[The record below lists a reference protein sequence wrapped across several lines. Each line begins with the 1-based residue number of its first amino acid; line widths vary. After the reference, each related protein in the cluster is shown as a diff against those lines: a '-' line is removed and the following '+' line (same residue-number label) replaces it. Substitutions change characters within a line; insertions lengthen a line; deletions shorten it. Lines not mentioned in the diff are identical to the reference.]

1 MSNIVS
7 VNWLKNHL
15 NDGNLI
21 LLDATMSKVTDKNI
35 EAAKAIIPTA
45 LYFDIKTSFSDT
57 KAKFPNTIPQKN
69 QFEQEVKALGVNK
82 DSKVVIYDDLGIY
95 SSPRAWWLF
104 KIFGFDNVCILNGGL
119 PEWKKQHGDTVSK
132 YKSSKHVGNFKAHY
146 KSNKVVLIS
155 DFPAIS
161 INKNTSIIDARTE
174 GLFHCMVPE
183 PRMGLRS
190 GSIPNSINLPFS
202 QLLENGLLKSKLV
215 LQKIFAKHTK
225 NTDLVFTC
233 GSGITA
239 CILYLAAQ
247 EAGYTSLRLYDGSW
261 TEYGSLIKP

>member
-1 MSNIVS
+1 
-7 VNWLKNHL
+7 LF
-15 NDGNLI
+15 
-21 LLDATMSKVTDKNI
+21 
-35 EAAKAIIPTA
+35 
-45 LYFDIKTSFSDT
+45 FDIKTKFSDVT
-57 KAKFPNTIPQKN
+57 AKFPNTIPQKN

-119 PEWKKQHGDTVSK
+119 PEWKKQHGFTVSK
-132 YKSSKHVGNFKAHY
+132 YKISKYLGNFEANY
-146 KSNKVVLIS
+146 KCNKVVLIS
-155 DFPAIS
+155 DLPAIF
-161 INKNTSIIDARTE
+161 INKNTSIIDARSDAR
-174 GLFHCMVPE
+174 FHCMVPE

-190 GSIPNSINLPFS
+190 GTIPNSLNLPFS
-202 QLLENGLLKSKLV
+202 QLLENGLLKSKAA
-215 LQKIFAKHTK
+215 LQTEFARRTK
-225 NTDLVFTC
+225 NRNLVFTC

-247 EAGYTSLRLYDGSW
+247 EAGYKTLKLYDGSW